1 MEAEAPPKPARR
13 TVAVCFSGWIGRGVP
28 GAGQS
33 AKQHLIDTLAADA
46 FLAATYAET
55 DCPDRRGDCLLDRV
69 SRLQPLTGLLLEPML
84 THAQLVANVSSFP
97 QFATV
102 AAAYNRKTNFK
113 GLNVFAPVLGNRKL
127 SVLRQL
133 HDYWRVF
140 KMVVAQET
148 HRRRRYDRL
157 VHARLEMMWLAA
169 HVPLSLLSDRLIWVP
184 PTGGVDGVSDR
195 HAVVPRSYA
204 RFYFGR
210 WALLRSRTL
219 LDKVPLEALTHDD
232 PERFLQNVLVSAG
245 VPVGVFPFT
254 AFLGCCA
261 GSAGCW
267 RSECHEMPLR
277 APEATC
283 IDAIGLAETSP
294 LLRRADGWPVHD
306 VARQGC
312 VAAGKSMGEVRE
324 AVLNWRWLQC
334 AGLRLL
340 AYHVAGTVQR
350 REEMGVSGA
359 DWARR
364 FGKRTTEWR
373 PVQAKVELSV
383 PTNSRSSAYD
393 SETEEFKRTK
403 QIRSLLVRI
412 VSPDGSR
419 APLLWP
425 EAKITG
431 GHRLGSIKQTSGPA
445 PRTRTRASV
454 SAEAACPLHKPKV
467 ASGNETA
474 GWLALAVPG
483 YCNTASTGAD
493 CSADSQGAFSLP
505 DEDVISWEA
514 AAAACLR
521 MCHGCERCRHIS
533 VSLHWRDCSWFHSCE
548 RVQKTAVGL
557 LHFRTAKVQR
567 LPSGDLNGGAGLSDR
582 SRRQAK
588 RIGSEYGGWTFDNS
602 LLTTDS
608 VIYSFGLGT
617 DISWDLE
624 LISMT
629 SCHVHGF
636 DDTPGSNA
644 FLRKQRR
651 SGLLPRKFHWHRCV
665 LSDSDGEMTM
675 RLPTGYQRSYAA
687 HRVGARSA
695 KGALEVRARAHSLQS
710 IMACLNHT
718 RIDLMKMDIE
728 GSEFFILDGPAGP
741 PRLPVC
747 QLLIEFH
754 GRLSRPRAKTNAL
767 RALTSAGFEVIRQ
780 EARPDGADNALLM
793 NSRFCRRGQEP
804 ESASVVA
811 SVPRAPDSC
820 FQPVELSSLPDKGSR
835 VRANEWLANARTGHC
850 GATQVGEGDCETNDF
865 GSFADPAL
873 SQAMRTT
880 AGSSQRSGPVAR
892 AAQAC
897 IAQCARCQR
906 CRFVSMLIGPQPDC
920 SWYSHCELGRLAS
933 GGPFVKGQ
941 LLSGS
946 VF

>member
-1 MEAEAPPKPARR
+1 M
-13 TVAVCFSGWIGRGVP
+13 CFSGWIGRGVP
-28 GAGQS
+28 GAGLS
-33 AKQHLIDTLAADA
+33 AKQYLIDALAADA
-46 FLAATYAET
+46 FLAATYTET
-55 DCPDRRGDCLLDRV
+55 DCPDGRGECLLDRL
-69 SRLQPLTGLLLEPML
+69 SKLGPLTGLRLDPML
-84 THAQLVANVSSFP
+84 SHAQLVANVSGFP
-97 QFATV
+97 QFAIV
-102 AAAYNRKTNFK
+102 AAAYDRKTNFK

-127 SVLRQL
+127 SVLRQI

-140 KMVVAQET
+140 QMVVAHEK
-148 HRRRRYDRL
+148 HRGRRYDRL

-169 HVPLSLLSDRLIWVP
+169 HLPLSLLSDRLIWVP
-184 PTGGVDGVSDR
+184 PMGDIEGVSDR

-232 PERFLQNVLVSAG
+232 PERFLHNVLVSAG

-254 AFLGCCA
+254 AFLGCCV
-261 GSAGCW
+261 GSSGCW
-267 RSECHEMPLR
+267 RQECHEMPLR

-283 IDAIGLAETSP
+283 VDSIGLTSTSS

-306 VARQGC
+306 VAGQGC
-312 VAAGKSMGEVRE
+312 VATGKSIGEVRE

-334 AGLRLL
+334 TDLRLV
-340 AYHVAGTVQR
+340 AYHVGGTVQR
-350 REEMGVSGA
+350 RKGMGVSGA

-364 FGKRTTEWR
+364 FGNRTSEWR
-373 PVQAKVELSV
+373 LVQAKVELSV
-383 PTNSRSSAYD
+383 PTNLKSSAL
-393 SETEEFKRTK
+393 KRTK
-403 QIRSLLVRI
+403 QTRSLLARI
-412 VSPDGSR
+412 VSADGSR
-419 APLLWP
+419 EPMPLLWP
-425 EAKITG
+425 EGKVMGGRHLRNIT
-431 GHRLGSIKQTSGPA
+431 RIAASGP
-445 PRTRTRASV
+445 PFRTRTRAS
-454 SAEAACPLHKPKV
+454 ATAAAACPLLKPKTL
-467 ASGNETA
+467 SSNETA

-505 DEDVISWEA
+505 DEDVISWDA

-548 RVQKTAVGL
+548 RVQKTAVGV

-567 LPSGDLNGGAGLSDR
+567 PPASGSLNGRPGLPDR
-582 SRRQAK
+582 SRQHAK
-588 RIGSEYGGWTFDNS
+588 RIGSEYGGWTFDAS
-602 LLTTDS
+602 LLTADS
-608 VIYSFGLGT
+608 VVYSFGLGT
-617 DISWDLE
+617 DISWDLQ

-629 SCHVHGF
+629 GCHVHGF

-644 FLRKQRR
+644 FLREQRR
-651 SGLLPRKFHWHRCV
+651 SGQLPRKFHWHRCV
-665 LSDSDGEMTM
+665 LSDDDGEMTM

-695 KGALEVRARAHSLQS
+695 KGALEVRARAHSLES
-710 IMACLNHT
+710 IMTCLNHT

-728 GSEFFILDGPAGP
+728 GSEFFILNGPSGP

-754 GRLSRPRAKTNAL
+754 GRLSRQQAKTDAL
-767 RALTSAGFEVIRQ
+767 RALKSAGFEVIRQ

-793 NSRFCRRGQEP
+793 NSRFCRREQELH
-804 ESASVVA
+804 SAAVIA
-811 SVPRAPDSC
+811 PVPRPFMRSARPDSC
-820 FQPVELSSLPDKGSR
+820 FQPVKLSPLPDKGR
-835 VRANEWLANARTGHC
+835 RARASEWLANARIGHC
-850 GATQVGEGDCETNDF
+850 GVTQVGEGDCETNDF
-865 GSFADPAL
+865 GSFSDPAL
-873 SQAMRTT
+873 SEAMRITDG
-880 AGSSQRSGPVAR
+880 ASQRSGQVAR

-897 IAQCARCQR
+897 IAQCAQCER

-920 SWYSHCELGRLAS
+920 SWYSHCELDRLAR
-933 GGPFVKGQ
+933 GGPFVKGR
-941 LLSGS
+941 LVSGR